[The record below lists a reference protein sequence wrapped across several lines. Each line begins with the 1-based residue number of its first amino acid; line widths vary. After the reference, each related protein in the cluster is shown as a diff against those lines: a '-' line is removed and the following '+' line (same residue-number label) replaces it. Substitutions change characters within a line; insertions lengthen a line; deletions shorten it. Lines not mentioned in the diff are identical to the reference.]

1 MKISFIVPSLSPKGP
16 TYQLFNLLE
25 NLQCHYDISLYV
37 LSNPHKETVSMYDNL
52 NIDISYIPVK
62 GALSFYRAKK
72 IIQKRQSDILH
83 SHGIKADLMNVFINQ
98 TNSISVATIRNIPW
112 NDYPS
117 RWKLL
122 GWIVCILH
130 CMILM
135 RLTTVAC
142 STWMLKPLTWLNCKL
157 AVNNATND
165 SFYIGAEKNT
175 FKGEFFYVG
184 SLNRRKNVQRCIVFL
199 ESLNAACSIDIY
211 GAGNIDLKSDNIT
224 VRLHG
229 SSAKSSI
236 DATNKIFI
244 SMSESEGLPNSVLEA
259 LNTGCYCLLSD
270 IPAHRVI
277 KKLFP
282 SSVCIHENQEKSFA
296 WLNSL
301 NEDLTTKKQ
310 KERSQ
315 LNSTINSTKHMA
327 EHYVT
332 IYEKYKIS
340 STEGA

>member
-16 TYQLFNLLE
+16 TYQLFNLIE
-25 NLQCHYDISLYV
+25 NLQCYYDISLYV
-37 LSNPHKETVSMYDNL
+37 LSNPHKETVLMYENL
-52 NIDISYIPVK
+52 KIDISYIPVN
-62 GALSFYRAKK
+62 GALSFYRARK
-72 IIQKRQSDILH
+72 IIKERQSDILH

-98 TNSISVATIRNIPW
+98 ANSASIATIRNIPW

-117 RWKLL
+117 RWRFF
-122 GWIVCILH
+122 GWIVCIVH
-130 CMILM
+130 CIILM

-142 STWMLKPLTWLNCKL
+142 STWMVKPLGWINCKL

-165 SFYIGAEKNT
+165 SFYIGSEKTN

-184 SLNRRKNVQRCIVFL
+184 SLSRRKNVQRCIEFL
-199 ESLNAACSIDIY
+199 ESVNAVCSIDIY
-211 GAGNIDLKSDNIT
+211 GAGEMDLKSDNIT

-229 SSAKSSI
+229 SCAKSSI
-236 DATNKIFI
+236 DASNKIFI

-282 SSVCIHENQEKSFA
+282 SSVCIHENHEKSFA
-296 WLNSL
+296 WLKSL
-301 NEDLTTKKQ
+301 SNDLTTKKQ

-315 LNSTINSTKHMA
+315 FNTKINSTKHMA

-340 STEGA
+340 RTAGA